1 MLRISATYSCY
12 QWYSHGFVKYFNPV
26 VPHTPKRKQ
35 QRDHFRWNQC
45 SVSVSLIFT
54 LNSECQCFW
63 HLLWLYL
70 FRCHKTSICPRATW
84 RWTLFASWNR
94 CWWWN
99 CRSKDSWA
107 CRPWFVWMNILDE
120 EYYLYVSVIAWCIV
134 FIIASRCWI
143 GGICGDT
150 RKETWNWVQCMITHP
165 LPLWHYFCTYAMSFF
180 WNLYSYVSDK

>member
-1 MLRISATYSCY
+1 MVLTWICQIFQSSGSAYTQKKATKRSFQVESMLCL
-12 QWYSHGFVKYFNPV
+12 
-26 VPHTPKRKQ
+26 
-35 QRDHFRWNQC
+35 C
-45 SVSVSLIFT
+45 LSLIFT
-54 LNSECQCFW
+54 LNSGCQCFW

-84 RWTLFASWNR
+84 YWSLFASWNR

-99 CRSKDSWA
+99 CHSKDSWA

-120 EYYLYVSVIAWCIV
+120 EYYLYDSVIAWCIV